1 MKKNFKI
8 IIAIIITAIICTSG
22 TVYAVSY
29 MAKDIK
35 YKDKTVE
42 DALNELYSNSNNSI
56 SNEDLAKILNEKEFK
71 GISSANSTMTVTKGK
86 YYIISY
92 ARINS
97 NSETTIT
104 SGAEVLKQSDSFT
117 GGNNSLR
124 IYLVKATDSKIT
136 FSVNTGNIVTYI
148 EL

>member
-8 IIAIIITAIICTSG
+8 IMTIIITAIICTSG

-56 SNEDLAKILNEKEFK
+56 SNEDLAKILKEKEFK

-92 ARINS
+92 ARINN

-117 GGNNSLR
+117 GGSNSLR

>member
-1 MKKNFKI
+1 
-8 IIAIIITAIICTSG
+8 
-22 TVYAVSY
+22 
-29 MAKDIK
+29 
-35 YKDKTVE
+35 
-42 DALNELYSNSNNSI
+42 
-56 SNEDLAKILNEKEFK
+56 
-71 GISSANSTMTVTKGK
+71 MTVTKGK

>member
-8 IIAIIITAIICTSG
+8 IMTIIITAIICTSG

-117 GGNNSLR
+117 GGSNSLR

-136 FSVNTGNIVTYI
+136 FSVKTGNIVTYI